1 MKNIRKRDYLPNFKD
16 QVATESEIEHNARGQ
31 GDDPRRDA
39 ENPPPIPGA
48 SHPADDET
56 SEGGG
61 SSAGGGRCDTE
72 AVLSST
78 EAHANARK
86 NKNDAEVE
94 GLPHFKEGGFPPVAK
109 GIGSSVED
117 ALKGPSFKAQGR
129 AITPEANRRQRQQ
142 EEQQQSSQHAEP
154 QTEVNP
160 EIPLLFLGDSEI
172 QDQTQCGNNYDPSS
186 DDVVQIDS
194 NLVYVGGRCRLW
206 GWGAWMGYC
215 AGVVALLAAIV
226 VGGVCG
232 AGYCTTTPE
241 PTVTTGP
248 PSPTGPPM
256 DNNNSTVPPTTAPT
270 VAPTSGS
277 PTPTGPPTV
286 NNNSTLPPTT
296 APTLAPTSTPMV
308 PLLWTPVG
316 NAVLG
321 QDLENG
327 LGNHFFGLSTSIS
340 SNGNIVAVGAH
351 ADNQVLT
358 DQNYSWVEV
367 YQLNAIETDWELV
380 GDKIFDSTQLSLK
393 ADSVFLSA
401 MGDRVVVFSAGFW
414 DTTTG
419 YTVGLVKIFDFDGEK
434 WNLNHALVG
443 NNQTQYTIHDY
454 QHEPGQI
461 RKVHVSSNGN
471 YVAIVNWGI
480 DPSTSQSLVGVTVFR
495 IYDGWTDWRSF
506 TLFHNDEEDISG
518 FGGAVAISQSADVVV
533 VGASGLALVYT
544 YGGSGWITPGAR
556 LDGGSD
562 STSDFGKNVAISG
575 DGSTIAIC
583 DRSSFA
589 SAGSVTVYRNKIG
602 RASGVWEQLGSVLH
616 AVFDS
621 GEWLEGT
628 VFLSEDGNMVGF
640 RSNFGDVESPAWG
653 VVRFFQYKDEDWEE
667 MDSLQASTNTAY
679 LKCALTGDGMNM
691 CCGEPYYYHTYS
703 SCGRMQVYSMSS

>member
-1 MKNIRKRDYLPNFKD
+1 M
-16 QVATESEIEHNARGQ
+16 ATESEIEHNARDR
-31 GDDPRRDA
+31 GDDSRRDA
-39 ENPPPIPGA
+39 ENPPPSPA
-48 SHPADDET
+48 SSNPADDERN
-56 SEGGG
+56 EGGG
-61 SSAGGGRCDTE
+61 SSVGRCDTE
-72 AVLSST
+72 AVFAST

-94 GLPHFKEGGFPPVAK
+94 GLPHFKEGGFPPDIL
-109 GIGSSVED
+109 G
-117 ALKGPSFKAQGR
+117 GPSFKAQGR
-129 AITPEANRRQRQQ
+129 TITPENNRRQRQQ
-142 EEQQQSSQHAEP
+142 EEQQRLSQHAEP
-154 QTEVNP
+154 QNEVNP

-172 QDQTQCGNNYDPSS
+172 QDQTQCGNNYDSS

-215 AGVVALLAAIV
+215 AGAVALLAAIV

-232 AGYCTTTPE
+232 AGYCTTTSE
-241 PTVTTGP
+241 PTVTAGP
-248 PSPTGPPM
+248 PTPTGPPT
-256 DNNNSTVPPTTAPT
+256 DNSNSTVPPTTAPT
-270 VAPTSGS
+270 VAPTSI
-277 PTPTGPPTV
+277 
-286 NNNSTLPPTT
+286 
-296 APTLAPTSTPMV
+296 PMV

-321 QDLENG
+321 QDLANS
-327 LGNHFFGLSTSIS
+327 LGNHFFGLSTGIS
-340 SNGNIVAVGAH
+340 SNGSIVAVGAH
-351 ADNQVLT
+351 ADNQVLS
-358 DQNYSWVEV
+358 DQDYSLVEV
-367 YQLNAIETDWELV
+367 YHLNAIETDWELV
-380 GDKIFDSTQLSLK
+380 GDKIFDSTQSSLK

-401 MGDRVVVFSAGFW
+401 QGDRVVVFSEDFG

-419 YTVGLVKIFDFDGEK
+419 YVVGLVKIFDFDGEK

-443 NNQTQYTIHDY
+443 NNQTQYTIHDF

-461 RKVHVSSNGN
+461 TKIHMSSNGN
-471 YVAIVNWGI
+471 YVAIVNWGV

-495 IYDGWTDWRSF
+495 INDGWTTWRSF

-562 STSDFGKNVAISG
+562 NTPDFGKNVAISD

-583 DRSSFA
+583 DRNSFA
-589 SAGSVTVYRNKIG
+589 FAGSVTVYRNKIG
-602 RASGVWEQLGSVLH
+602 GASGIWEQLGSVLH

-628 VFLSEDGNMVGF
+628 IFLSEDGNMVGF

-653 VVRFFQYKDEDWEE
+653 VVRFFQYKNEDWEE

-679 LKCALTGDGMNM
+679 LQCALTGDGMNM
-691 CCGEPYYYHTYS
+691 CCGEPYYWHTHS
-703 SCGRMQVYSMSS
+703 FGGRMQVYSLQHE